1 MELNGI
7 LFNSFHFIPFLHKWK
22 SVSSIPAVSLVR
34 HLGWILVMSV
44 IQRCSAVRVRRAFAK
59 SWGNIMKPPLS
70 CFLYQ
75 FFPSH
80 FSCWSSNMVFYCVS
94 KKTIFT
100 GSCLF
105 SVFFFLY
112 KMYFAAFFFFQPFC
126 ASSVKHALPSFQS
139 ELCLV
144 NPVCLK
150 SERSCI

>member
-1 MELNGI
+1 
-7 LFNSFHFIPFLHKWK
+7 
-22 SVSSIPAVSLVR
+22 
-34 HLGWILVMSV
+34 
-44 IQRCSAVRVRRAFAK
+44 
-59 SWGNIMKPPLS
+59 
-70 CFLYQ
+70 
-75 FFPSH
+75 
-80 FSCWSSNMVFYCVS
+80 MVFYCVS

-100 GSCLF
+100 GLCLF
-105 SVFFFLY
+105 SVSVFFN